1 MTAAT
6 SGVLSGL
13 RSRLFLG
20 LAVCLLPFGAAGAEP
35 AVQAR
40 LASESLLLDGASAGS
55 RLVVVGARGHVLVSD
70 DGGLKWKQARV
81 PVRALLTAVHMHD
94 KRVGWAVGHDA
105 VILRTGDGGAT
116 WSVAH
121 YAPKE
126 ERPLLDV
133 WFRDERN
140 GFAVGAYGYF
150 LATSDG
156 GRTWKPRTIDKDDF
170 HLNAIVP
177 AGAGRLF
184 IAGEAGA
191 IYRSDDGGST
201 WRKLPSPYAG
211 SWFSALALDADG
223 LLLFGLRGSMYRS
236 GDGGRELD
244 AGAHADE
251 GDSHRSAPREAGS
264 VARHRPRRRAA
275 RQPRRRAER
284 FDRRSVQTP
293 DLPPGN
299 LEGARAFRWAGAAA
313 RRVRGQA
320 PARGPI
326 GSFPCRTPPPLPRHP
341 R

>member
-191 IYRSDDGGST
+191 IYRSDDSGST

-236 GDGGRELD
+236 GDGGESWTRVPTRTKATLT
-244 AGAHADE
+244 GALL
-251 GDSHRSAPREAGS
+251 
-264 VARHRPRRRAA
+264 VK
-275 RQPRRRAER
+275 
-284 FDRRSVQTP
+284 
-293 DLPPGN
+293 PGLLLVTG
-299 LEGARAFRWAGAAA
+299 LEGALLVSRDGGRSVSTDAAFKPLTSRLGISKALALSGGRVLLLGEFGVKRLPGA
-313 RRVRGQA
+313 R
-320 PARGPI
+320 
-326 GSFPCRTPPPLPRHP
+326 
-341 R
+341 

>member
-1 MTAAT
+1 MTSAT

-13 RSRLFLG
+13 RSRLL
-20 LAVCLLPFGAAGAEP
+20 LSLVACLLPFGAAGAQP

-40 LASESLLLDGASAGS
+40 LAPESLLIGGASAGS
-55 RLVVVGARGHVLVSD
+55 RLVVVGERGHVLVSD
-70 DGGLKWKQARV
+70 DSGLKWKQARV

-94 KRVGWAVGHDA
+94 ARLGWAVGHDA
-105 VILRTGDGGAT
+105 LILRTEDGGAT

-121 YAPKE
+121 YAPEE

-133 WFRDERN
+133 WFRDERY

-201 WRKLPSPYAG
+201 WRKLSSPYAG

-223 LLLFGLRGSMYRS
+223 LLLMGLRGSMYRS
-236 GDGGRELD
+236 DDGGESWTRVPTRTKATLTGALLVKPGLLLVTGLEGALLVSRDGGRSVSTD
-244 AGAHADE
+244 AAFKPLTSRLGISKALALSGGRVLLLGE
-251 GDSHRSAPREAGS
+251 FGVKR
-264 VARHRPRRRAA
+264 
-275 RQPRRRAER
+275 
-284 FDRRSVQTP
+284 
-293 DLPPGN
+293 LP
-299 LEGARAFRWAGAAA
+299 GAR
-313 RRVRGQA
+313 
-320 PARGPI
+320 
-326 GSFPCRTPPPLPRHP
+326 
-341 R
+341 